1 MSASSQVTRTER
13 LLNLVIALLAAHT
26 PVSRQVVQSSV
37 AGYDP
42 TATTTA
48 FERMFERDKDE
59 QVHGHTHETVTD
71 AHGEV
76 LGYLIDTSEYVHRDV
91 TFDADELMAL
101 NLAALCGTTQSWS
114 ATATTAVR
122 KLESTGTIA
131 SLAPDAK
138 AIPAF
143 AHVSASDAALLPLM
157 RAVRDRKVVRFSYRK
172 PGADESTRRVDPWSL
187 HAEGGR
193 WYLTGWDHER
203 TSARTFRV
211 SRIEGSVTLTAES
224 TTTER
229 SAAPTASSEESE
241 EASRSASFCRNI
253 KGRSCGRH
261 PTLRPSG
268 TGSEADGSRQAPVF
282 TIHDSPRRALRCC
295 GVRIEVIRLSRAR
308 GLCLPSGPRTT
319 GSRSLMSETASERL
333 SRTVDPCAVASRA

>member
-37 AGYDP
+37 AGYDSA
-42 TATTTA
+42 ATTTA

-59 QVHGHTHETVTD
+59 LRSMGIPIETVTD

-91 TFDADELMAL
+91 TFDSDELMAL
-101 NLAALCGTTQSWS
+101 NLAALVWDDAILS

-122 KLESTGTIA
+122 KLESTGTIP

-187 HAEGGR
+187 HAEDGR

-203 TSARTFRV
+203 TSGRTFRV

-224 TTTER
+224 STTER
-229 SAAPTASSEESE
+229 PAAPTSSSEESE
-241 EASRSASFCRNI
+241 EDVEIGFVLPEHQGAELR
-253 KGRSCGRH
+253 RH
-261 PTLRPSG
+261 PTCRPSR
-268 TGSEADGSRQAPVF
+268 TDSEVDGSGQVPVF
-282 TIHDSPRRALRCC
+282 TIHDSPRRALA
-295 GVRIEVIRLSRAR
+295 LLWRAGPQVYPVYPEHVVSAFHQ
-308 GLCLPSGPRTT
+308 GLDKLAADHS
-319 GSRSLMSETASERL
+319 
-333 SRTVDPCAVASRA
+333 

>member
-42 TATTTA
+42 AASATA
-48 FERMFERDKDE
+48 FQRMFERDKDE
-59 QVHGHTHETVTD
+59 LRSMGIPIETVAD

-101 NLAALCGTTQSWS
+101 NLAALVWDDAILS

-122 KLESTGTIA
+122 KLESTGTLP
-131 SLAPDAK
+131 SLAPDAT
-138 AIPAF
+138 AMPTF

-172 PGADESTRRVDPWSL
+172 PGAGDSTRRVDPWSL
-187 HAEGGR
+187 HAEDGR
-193 WYLTGWDHER
+193 WYLSGWDHER
-203 TSARTFRV
+203 KSARTFRV

-224 TTTER
+224 STTER
-229 SAAPTASSEESE
+229 PAAPVARAEESDE
-241 EASRSASFCRNI
+241 DVEIGFVLPEHQGAELR
-253 KGRSCGRH
+253 RH
-261 PTLRPSG
+261 PTCRPSG
-268 TGSEADGSRQAPVF
+268 ADSGADGSAQAPVF
-282 TIHDSPRRALRCC
+282 TIQDSPRRALALLWRA
-295 GVRIEVIRLSRAR
+295 GPEVYPVYPEHVVSAFQL
-308 GLCLPSGPRTT
+308 GLQQLAADHS
-319 GSRSLMSETASERL
+319 
-333 SRTVDPCAVASRA
+333 